1 MPSKKSE
8 ILWTQIRHQTDLQKA
23 VLMIADVTEAAIN
36 ESLDDRCNIRQL
48 VIDSRKQSH
57 DEYIELSTILK
68 GNGNPSKSIIARLER
83 IEENTAKSKSN
94 YDKLIWIVIPIIVSN
109 LLAVLFQLLGGG

>member
-8 ILWTQIRHQTDLQKA
+8 ILWTQIRKEDDLREA

-36 ESLDDRCNIRQL
+36 ESYDDRCNIRQL
-48 VIDSRKQSH
+48 VLESRKQSH

-83 IEENTAKSKSN
+83 IEENTAKSKAN
-94 YDKLIWIVIPIIVSN
+94 YDKLLWIVIPVVVSN
-109 LLAVLFQLLGGG
+109 LLLAVFRLLGGG